1 MQYYLYGL
9 QRSGTN
15 VIETFLKKTYN
26 IQFSNKGNRG
36 EIGHKHFRIYNNKK
50 KIPICIQHQYNNN
63 IIINK
68 YEDLVNELTNKVNSK
83 SKPTNLEKNVE
94 NIEEKNEEKN
104 EENTE
109 ESSIEKNVKI
119 FVVIKDIFSWLI
131 SIKKWADQCKWTP
144 FNQKEFIEE
153 YALYVKKWI
162 ELEKN
167 TTNICIIYYED
178 YINFIKN
185 QKYVK
190 SQNDNFII
198 KLNTFLDQNIPLK
211 INSEIKKVDCSDEF
225 DKESMDYY
233 YYKKY
238 MNIYSTQEINKI
250 EKFLQI

>member
-26 IQFSNKGNRG
+26 IPFSNKGNRG

-50 KIPICIQHQYNNN
+50 KIPSCIQHQYNNN
-63 IIINK
+63 IIINN
-68 YEDLVNELTNKVNSK
+68 YEDLVNKITNKVDSNSK
-83 SKPTNLEKNVE
+83 LNNLEKNVE
-94 NIEEKNEEKN
+94 NT
-104 EENTE
+104 EENSVEDTV
-109 ESSIEKNVKI
+109 EKNVKI

-131 SIKKWADQCKWTP
+131 SIKKWADQCKWNP
-144 FNQKEFIEE
+144 YKQKEFIEE

-162 ELEKN
+162 ELEKT

-185 QKYVK
+185 QKCMK

-225 DKESMDYY
+225 NKESMDYY

-238 MNIYSTQEINKI
+238 MNMYSTQEINKI